1 MLNKFLKYLA
11 VASVLGAAVIKGE
24 TVTLD
29 YTKEG
34 VLRKESQCN
43 VNFVNFGIKNDI
55 TNLSVQKEQKSGYFN
70 LKISNLKNGNL
81 GLNKSNFGYT
91 FDNSE
96 LKKYIK
102 ISQNNVNIQNFDV
115 TASNNGK
122 FSLTIKNLN
131 TCEGLTVKQ
140 TFKEPV
146 AVATYLL
153 YSNVKPGDNTIN
165 QGYDQTEFGPSSN
178 DVPYD
183 TVHWDMNTGLDG
195 AREKCRIYIEYKE
208 MGTGGGNHW
217 RWYLSTDNINGE
229 KCDNTE
235 FFKSVRSAYTD
246 YDVMDEL
253 FGDHYEGYVIKREGG
268 DIAHMDG
275 ILHNQNYLIE
285 IYQDGCNEQN
295 KDQVICTISS
305 KEKLTF
311 KQFEEEFV
319 ENCLSVIIDQDE
331 EAKWKVNSSGASA
344 IFSNYALNIVNN
356 NRGALPNSEYGSI
369 SYKEFK
375 GATSSGIAR
384 FSVSLDC
391 GDGSYIGDKCRCNAC
406 PTNCS
411 KCLNE
416 FTCTECKEGSI
427 LVDGQCVCEL
437 GYKEDDE
444 GMCTLEPITTTVETT
459 TTNTVEETVHTT
471 STVEEFLTETLVE
484 NVTDIS
490 TSTIEETTTSTSTI
504 EETTT
509 STSTFTPEVTTIEET
524 ITDTV
529 EETVYLTS
537 TVEELLTE
545 TIEET
550 VTETSTSTIEETT
563 TSTSTVEET
572 TTSTSIV
579 EETTSISTTTTTTPV
594 EEVQEST
601 TIPAE
606 DTTSSIEST
615 TSTAQPTEEP
625 IIPSDDE
632 ETPIPEEVE
641 TTPVMAPEPEEE
653 PEEEPDN
660 GTPFAI
666 PLSAA
671 AFAGLAG
678 AAAAVYYKSKRNI
691 RGTALADEAVFESNA
706 GLQNP
711 LYEGSAAQSEN
722 PLYESNFS
730 MYST

>member
-1 MLNKFLKYLA
+1 MLNKLLKYLA
-11 VASVLGAAVIKGE
+11 VASVFSATVIKAE

-29 YTKEG
+29 YTKNG
-34 VLRKESQCN
+34 VLRKANQCN

-55 TNLSVQKEQKSGYFN
+55 TNISVQKEQSYGYFN
-70 LKISNLKNGNL
+70 LKIGNLKNGNL
-81 GLNKSNFGYT
+81 GLNKANFGYT
-91 FDNSE
+91 FNNSE
-96 LKKYIK
+96 LKNLIK
-102 ISQNNVNIQNFDV
+102 ITQNNNEIKNFDV
-115 TASNNGK
+115 YPSNDGK

-131 TCEGLTVKQ
+131 TCDGLSIKQ

-165 QGYDQTEFGPSSN
+165 QGFDKTEFGPSSN

-195 AREKCRIYIEYKE
+195 AREKCRIYLEFKDLAS
-208 MGTGGGNHW
+208 GGGNHF

-229 KCDNTE
+229 NCNNTE
-235 FFKSVRSAYTD
+235 FFKSVRNAYND
-246 YDVMDEL
+246 YELMDEL
-253 FGDHYEGYVIKREGG
+253 FGDHYEGYVIKRESG

-319 ENCLSVIIDQDE
+319 ENCLSVVIDQHE
-331 EAKWKVNSSGASA
+331 EAKWKVSDTGASA

-356 NRGALPNSEYGSI
+356 NRGALPKSENGSI

-391 GDGSYIGDKCRCNAC
+391 GDGSYIGDKCRCNTC

-411 KCLNE
+411 KCLGE
-416 FTCTECKEGSI
+416 STCTECKEGSI

-444 GMCTLEPITTTVETT
+444 GMCTLEPITTTVEATIT
-459 TTNTVEETVHTT
+459 DTVEETVYTT

-484 NVTDIS
+484 TVTE
-490 TSTIEETTTSTSTI
+490 TLVSTIEETTTS
-504 EETTT
+504 
-509 STSTFTPEVTTIEET
+509 
-524 ITDTV
+524 
-529 EETVYLTS
+529 
-537 TVEELLTE
+537 LL

-550 VTETSTSTIEETT
+550 V

-572 TTSTSIV
+572 TTTTPEETSTS
-579 EETTSISTTTTTTPV
+579 TTSTTTTTPV

-615 TSTAQPTEEP
+615 TSTAQTTSTTEPILLPTEEP
-625 IIPSDDE
+625 SVPSDDE
-632 ETPIPEEVE
+632 EIE
-641 TTPVMAPEPEEE
+641 TTPVLIPEPESDQEPEPEPEPEEE
-653 PEEEPDN
+653 PDE
-660 GTPFAI
+660 GTPLAL

-671 AFAGLAG
+671 AFASLAG
-678 AAAAVYYKSKRNI
+678 AAAAVYFKSRRSI
-691 RGTALADEAVFESNA
+691 RGNALAGGEVFETNA

-730 MYST
+730 IYSS